1 MMYDTHYEERGPYPG
16 IAGRRMG
23 PGPGARLTPC
33 FQASKPPWS
42 CGRAAPE
49 KGSWPRLGSRD
60 PQASWP
66 LGVEMRYPIA
76 IEPGTD
82 TTAFGVVV
90 PDLPGCFSAGD
101 TLDEAVA
108 GAEEAAAAWVDAA
121 LDAGQAIPPPTSLEA
136 LRRNPDFAGWTFGV
150 ISLDPAE
157 LDDTTERVNI
167 TLPRRVLRRLDAL
180 ARAAGESRSGYI
192 ALLTLEEPRRE
203 A

>member
-1 MMYDTHYEERGPYPG
+1 
-16 IAGRRMG
+16 
-23 PGPGARLTPC
+23 
-33 FQASKPPWS
+33 
-42 CGRAAPE
+42 
-49 KGSWPRLGSRD
+49 
-60 PQASWP
+60 
-66 LGVEMRYPIA
+66 MRYPIA

-108 GAEEAAAAWVDAA
+108 GAEEAAAAWIDAA
-121 LDAGQAIPPPTSLEA
+121 LDAGQAVPAPTSLEA
-136 LRRNPDFAGWTFGV
+136 IRRNPDYAGWTFGV
-150 ISLDPAE
+150 VMVDPVL

-167 TLPRRVLRRLDAL
+167 TLPRRVLKRLDAL

-192 ALLTLEEPRRE
+192 AHLTLEEPRRR